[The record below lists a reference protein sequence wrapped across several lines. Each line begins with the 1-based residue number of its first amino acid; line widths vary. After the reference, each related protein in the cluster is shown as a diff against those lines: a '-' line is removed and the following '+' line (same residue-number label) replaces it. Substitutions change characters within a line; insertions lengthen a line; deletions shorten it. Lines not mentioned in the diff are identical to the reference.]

1 MSRVKTL
8 WMEQEPIQDESLNE
22 LIRELQAFSKEF
34 SEDNDLAE
42 ERERERARQFV
53 SLWKI

>member
-42 ERERERARQFV
+42 ERERERARQFI